1 MLVLNYFFLIL
12 RATEAPV
19 TLDKEIMFPLVFV
32 AGADPEIVY
41 IFFFNIEIKGIFF
54 FKI

>member
-1 MLVLNYFFLIL
+1 MLALNYFFLIL
-12 RATEAPV
+12 GATAAPV

-41 IFFFNIEIKGIFF
+41 IFFFNIEKKVSFF
-54 FKI
+54 LF